1 MMQSRF
7 KWMFRPGALALAMV
21 TGTAALLNAAA
32 SHAQQAAASDERWYQ
47 IEVTVFAH
55 NNAMFEQEIWPM
67 EALSEVLPRAT
78 RPLDSMMDVLDLPD
92 WSVLFPVSVTSDEN
106 LPEERVE
113 LAAPLQQSDF
123 RLPDPERD
131 AFLALPAS
139 AQGFTDTN
147 RALIA
152 SGSYRV
158 LYHNA
163 WRQPMRSASQSVP
176 VWIEGGAEYVVG
188 NTPRHE
194 LEGTLVLRFNPGRD
208 RVVLDA
214 KLWLSE
220 FTTLAPALGQAIQLP
235 ELPPALLPPATDN
248 AANTHETNTDN
259 TNNTLNS
266 APSLEWHVNRVIPVL
281 STREMRSNEFHYV
294 DHPAVGIVVYVF
306 PYDVP
311 PPPMI
316 EPGVF

>member
-1 MMQSRF
+1 MMMQSRF
-7 KWMFRPGALALAMV
+7 KWKFQPCALALAMAA
-21 TGTAALLNAAA
+21 GTASLLLAPVI
-32 SHAQQAAASDERWYQ
+32 HAQTASDERWYQ

-55 NNAMFEQEIWPM
+55 NNGMLEQEIWPM
-67 EALSEVLPRAT
+67 EALNEVLPRAT

-92 WSVLFPVSVTSDEN
+92 WSVMFPVTAASDET
-106 LPEERVE
+106 LPEARTE
-113 LAAPLQQSDF
+113 LATPLQQSDF

-131 AFLALPAS
+131 AFLALPVS

-176 VWIEGGAEYVVG
+176 VWIQGGAEYVVG
-188 NTPRHE
+188 NMPRHE

-220 FTTLAPALGQAIQLP
+220 FTTLTPEPGQALKLP
-235 ELPPALLPPATDN
+235 ELPPALVPPADADISTELS
-248 AANTHETNTDN
+248 A
-259 TNNTLNS
+259 
-266 APSLEWHVNRVIPVL
+266 APSLEWHVSRMIPVL

-311 PPPMI
+311 PAPMT

>member
-1 MMQSRF
+1 MMMQSRF
-7 KWMFRPGALALAMV
+7 KWMFQPGALALTMV
-21 TGTAALLNAAA
+21 AGAASLLPAPA
-32 SHAQQAAASDERWYQ
+32 SHAQTASDERWYQ

-55 NNAMFEQEIWPM
+55 NNAMLEQEIWPM
-67 EALSEVLPRAT
+67 EALNEVLPRAT

-92 WSVLFPVSVTSDEN
+92 WSVMFPVSQATDEG
-106 LPEERVE
+106 LPPERAE
-113 LAAPLQQSDF
+113 LAVPLQQSDF

-147 RALIA
+147 RAMIA

-163 WRQPMRSASQSVP
+163 WRQPLRSASQSVP
-176 VWIEGGAEYVVG
+176 VWVQGGAEYVVG
-188 NTPRHE
+188 NIPRHE

-220 FTTLAPALGQAIQLP
+220 FTTLAPALGQALQLP
-235 ELPPALLPPATDN
+235 ELPPALMPPPTD
-248 AANTHETNTDN
+248 ANTGVGTT
-259 TNNTLNS
+259 
-266 APSLEWHVNRVIPVL
+266 PSLEWHVSRVIPVL

-311 PPPMI
+311 PAPMI